1 MTKEMYDVV
10 IVGGGPAGLYSSF
23 SCGMRQLNVKLIE
36 ASATLGGRL
45 PLYQEQFIWD
55 LGGAQGQLASDIAA
69 NLIAGAKQFP
79 TEIVLDQKVEKIRKE
94 ETGFSLTTQ
103 DNLTTYAKTV
113 ILASSLGIIQPRKL
127 KIAGSDSYSNLHY
140 LVVDVIKFRAYANQ
154 TVLLYGNPDSIS
166 DYVILLQN
174 VAKSVILVTKKS
186 ELPNSEKFLDNV
198 SIFTKTELTSLNAD
212 EQIIS
217 SVTLSDG
224 QELLVSHVFV
234 HLGMK
239 REASAITFDNFEV
252 ATVDQHGHAFIQNQS
267 DTTTDV
273 PGLFVVGDL
282 GGYSGKNYMLA
293 ACLAEGAEA
302 AAQVA
307 IHLDETTRRQ
317 LIVSTHNDIF
327 KEKNDARRL
336 TYFN

>member
-1 MTKEMYDVV
+1 MTKEIYDVV

-55 LGGAQGQLASDIAA
+55 LGGSQGQLASDIAA

-79 TEIVLDQKVEKIRKE
+79 TEFVFNQKVTNIKKE
-94 ETGFSLTTQ
+94 DTGFSLKTQ
-103 DNLTTYAKTV
+103 DNLITYAKTV
-113 ILASSLGIIQPRKL
+113 ILANSLGIIQPRKL
-127 KIAGSDSYSNLHY
+127 KIDGSDSYSNLHY
-140 LVVDVIKFRAYANQ
+140 LAVDVIKFKAYANQ

-166 DYVILLQN
+166 DYAILLQN

-186 ELPNSEKFLDNV
+186 DLPNSEQFLDNV
-198 SIFTKTELTSLNAD
+198 SIFTNTELTSFEAD
-212 EQIIS
+212 EQVIS
-217 SVTLSDG
+217 SVKLSND
-224 QELLVSHVFV
+224 QNLPVSHVFV

-239 REASAITFDNFEV
+239 REASTITFDNFEV

-267 DTTTDV
+267 DTTTNV

-282 GGYSGKNYMLA
+282 GGYTGKNYMLA

-307 IHLDETTRRQ
+307 IYLDETAQRQ
-317 LIVSTHNDIF
+317 LIVSTHNDLF
-327 KEKNDARRL
+327 KEKNDALRL